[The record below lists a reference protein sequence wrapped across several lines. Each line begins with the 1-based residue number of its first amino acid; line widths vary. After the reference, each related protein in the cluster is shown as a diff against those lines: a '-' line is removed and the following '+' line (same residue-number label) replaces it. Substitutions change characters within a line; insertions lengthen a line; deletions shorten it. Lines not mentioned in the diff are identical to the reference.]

1 MKLFF
6 VQKRILVI
14 AIITLLFFSYFNS
27 GCSKLD
33 TTDIGSELLPA
44 VDNIHTFDTLLS
56 INTSQGIS
64 NIDSTIVGS
73 VDDQVLGKISDPLF
87 GSTQASVFVQLKPS
101 YFPFYYGNAMDT
113 INNSL
118 APGTG
123 FDSVV
128 LCLSYKGFWGDSS
141 VPVGLDVWSVPVNA
155 GGLWDSLYQPKNI
168 NYAPPLGSKLGSATI
183 DVRRLG
189 DFFKYA
195 NKKDSASNQIRI
207 KLSNSF
213 ANSLF
218 GLDSL
223 GNNPFR
229 SDSLFRLF
237 QNGFAVTVNSGNSL
251 LYTNFTDSTSKLE
264 VHYRRKNAGVLDTT
278 YTAFRIYTVLGSSM
292 IAPSVSANNIV
303 RNRAG
308 YPVNFPTSNEV
319 YVQSSPGTYANL
331 NIPGLSGLSNRVI
344 HRAEIIMEQI
354 PDPTSTQFTA
364 PRILYLE
371 LKDTGATIKYKP
383 VYLDLNPGVV
393 YDPDNLNYFFPSSGV
408 DYTYHGGYV
417 RDKTDQFGNP
427 IKYYNFNI
435 TRYVQSIVTQ
445 HIPNYPLRV
454 SAPYKIE
461 YPQYISSFD
470 DGKRAGNNKLSY
482 GRIKLGSGTNANYKM
497 RLRLVYSKL

>member
-6 VQKRILVI
+6 VQKRILSI
-14 AIITLLFFSYFNS
+14 AIVALLFSSYFTS

-33 TTDIGSELLPA
+33 TTDIGSDLLPA

-56 INTSQGIS
+56 INTSQGIF
-64 NIDSTIVGS
+64 NLDSTLVS
-73 VDDQVLGKISDPLF
+73 SSDDQVLGKISDPLF
-87 GSTQASVFVQLKPS
+87 GGTQASIFCQLKPGF
-101 YFPFYYGNAMDT
+101 FPFYYGNSNDT

-118 APGTG
+118 AAGTG

-141 VPVGLDVWSVPVNA
+141 VPVGLDVWSVPVNT
-155 GGLWDSLYQPKNI
+155 GGLWDSLYQAKNI
-168 NYAPPLGSKLGSATI
+168 NYAPPLGSKLGSTTI

-189 DFFKYA
+189 DIFKYS
-195 NKKDSASNQIRI
+195 NNKDSASNQIRI
-207 KLSNSF
+207 KLSSAF

-223 GNNPFR
+223 GTDPFR

-251 LYTNFTDSTSKLE
+251 IYTNFTDSATKLE
-264 VHYRRKNAGVLDTT
+264 VHYRRKNAGILDTT
-278 YTAFRIYTVLGSSM
+278 YTAFRVYTVFGSSM
-292 IAPSVSANNIV
+292 IAPSATANNII
-303 RNRAG
+303 RSRGG

-319 YVQSSPGTYANL
+319 YIQSSPGTFANL
-331 NIPGLSGLSNRVI
+331 SIPGLSAVTNRVI

-354 PDPTSTQFTA
+354 PDPTSTILT
-364 PRILYLE
+364 PPSILYLE
-371 LKDTGATIKYKP
+371 LKDTSTTDRWKP
-383 VYLDLNPGVV
+383 IYLDLNPGVV
-393 YDPDNLNYFFPSSGV
+393 YDPDNATNFFPSSGV

-417 RDKTDQFGNP
+417 RNKTDQFGNA

-435 TRYVQSIVTQ
+435 TRYVQQLVTD
-445 HIPNYPLRV
+445 HKPNYQFRL
-454 SAPYKIE
+454 SAPYKIQ
-461 YPQYISSFD
+461 YPQYIGSFE
-470 DGKRAGNNKLSY
+470 DGKRAGNNRLAF
-482 GRIKLGSGTNANYKM
+482 GRIKLGSGSNTNYTM